1 MIQSLYE
8 PFKHWSDGG
17 SIWLISDPHFEDTD
31 TKLMN
36 PNWID
41 VNEHIKI
48 INNMVYKNDTLV
60 CLGDCGNLERFN
72 DIKCKNRVLIKGNH
86 DDKGNS
92 KYIEYFK
99 EVYKGALFIS
109 DQILLSHE
117 PIYGLKF
124 CVNIHGHEHNGTYD
138 YTDKEGGIHLNIA
151 SDVIGYVPF
160 NLGRG
165 IKNGLI
171 AGLPTI
177 HRLVIDRAIENP
189 IHKKEMN
196 NE

>member
-1 MIQSLYE
+1 MISGLYE

-17 SIWLISDPHFEDTD
+17 SVWLISDPHFEDSD

-41 VNEHIKI
+41 VDEHIKI
-48 INNMVYKNDTLV
+48 INNMVYKNDTLI

-92 KYIEYFK
+92 KYTEYFN
-99 EVYKGALFIS
+99 EIYKGALFIS

-124 CVNIHGHEHNGTYD
+124 CINIHGHEHNGTYS
-138 YTDKEGGIHLNIA
+138 YIDKEGGKHLNIA
-151 SDVIGYVPF
+151 SDVIGYIPF
-160 NLGRG
+160 NLGQK
-165 IKNGLI
+165 IKSGLT

-177 HRLVIDRAIENP
+177 HRLAIDRAIGNP
-189 IHKKEMN
+189 FI
-196 NE
+196 

>member
-8 PFKHWSDGG
+8 PFKHWSDSG

-86 DDKGNS
+86 DDKSNS
-92 KYIEYFK
+92 KYIKYFQ

-124 CVNIHGHEHNGTYD
+124 CINIHGHEHNGVYD
-138 YTDKEGGIHLNIA
+138 YTDKEGGRHLNIA

-160 NLGRG
+160 NLGQG

-189 IHKKEMN
+189 IHKN
-196 NE
+196 

>member
-17 SIWLISDPHFEDTD
+17 SVWLISDPHFDDDDD

-41 VNEHIKI
+41 VDEHIKI
-48 INNMVYKNDTLV
+48 INDMVRKNDTLI

-92 KYIEYFK
+92 RYIPYFR
-99 EVYKGALFIS
+99 EIYSGALFIAP
-109 DQILLSHE
+109 QILLSHE

-138 YTDKEGGIHLNIA
+138 YTDREGGRHLNIA
-151 SDVIGYVPF
+151 ADVIGYVPF
-160 NLGRG
+160 NLGQG
-165 IKNGLI
+165 IKSGLV

-177 HRLVIDRAIENP
+177 HRLTIDRAIENP
-189 IHKKEMN
+189 VHKEKL
-196 NE
+196 

>member
-92 KYIEYFK
+92 KYAAYFN

-124 CVNIHGHEHNGTYD
+124 CVNIHGHEHSFC
-138 YTDKEGGIHLNIA
+138 TDKLYYDQFDCPHINIA
-151 SDVIGYVPF
+151 ADVCNFQPL
-160 NLGRG
+160 NLGKL
-165 IKNGLI
+165 IKNGMLTNI
-171 AGLPTI
+171 KSI
-177 HRLVIDRAIENP
+177 HRITIDKAINNKEN
-189 IHKKEMN
+189 KL
-196 NE
+196 